1 MLKVRM
7 EKVNGLQDQVDNWS
21 REMKTKRENWLEM
34 LEMKNTVTEV
44 KTAFDGL
51 ISKLD
56 TAEESR

>member
-1 MLKVRM
+1 MLKVLV
-7 EKVNGLQDQVDNWS
+7 EKVNGMQDQVDNCS

>member
-1 MLKVRM
+1 MLKVLM
-7 EKVNGLQDQVDNWS
+7 EKVNYMQDQVGNFS
-21 REMKTKRENWLEM
+21 REMKIKKENWLEM

>member
-7 EKVNGLQDQVDNWS
+7 EKVNGMQDQVDNWS

>member
-1 MLKVRM
+1 MLKVLM
-7 EKVNGLQDQVDNWS
+7 EKVNSMQYQVDNFS

-51 ISKLD
+51 ICKLD